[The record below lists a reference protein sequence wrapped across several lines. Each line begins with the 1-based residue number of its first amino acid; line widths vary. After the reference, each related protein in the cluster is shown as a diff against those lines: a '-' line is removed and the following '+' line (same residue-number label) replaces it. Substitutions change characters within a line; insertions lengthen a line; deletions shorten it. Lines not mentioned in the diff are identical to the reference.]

1 MSGRR
6 EGLIYMNYLFIADG
20 FEEIEAVTTID
31 LLRRAAVEL
40 TTVSVTGSLRVRGAH
55 HIFVEADRLYEDV
68 DFSDAHMLI
77 LPGGGVM
84 LGDYPD
90 FCELLRRHNAA
101 DKPIA
106 AICAAPA
113 VLGKLGILEGKQAT
127 CYPGFEPA
135 LGESY
140 VGGLVVESK
149 NIITAKGPGLSSDF
163 AFCLIEK
170 LCGADVADEVYDAAQ
185 Y

>member
-1 MSGRR
+1 
-6 EGLIYMNYLFIADG
+6 MNYLFLDNG

-31 LLRRAAVEL
+31 LLRRAGVEL
-40 TTVSVTGSLRVRGAH
+40 TTVSMTGNLQVNGAH
-55 HIFVEADRLYEDV
+55 GITVKADALFADIAFA
-68 DFSDAHMLI
+68 DTGMMI

-84 LGDYPD
+84 LGDHEEL
-90 FCELLRRHNAA
+90 CNLLRTHNDAGGM
-101 DKPIA
+101 IA

-127 CYPGFEPA
+127 CYPGFEEA

-149 NIITAKGPGLSSDF
+149 NVITAKGPGLSSDF

-170 LCGADVADEVYDAAQ
+170 LKGAEVADEVYDAAQ

>member
-1 MSGRR
+1 
-6 EGLIYMNYLFIADG
+6 MNYLFLDNG
-20 FEEIEAVTTID
+20 FEEIEAITTID
-31 LLRRAAVEL
+31 LLRRANIAL
-40 TTVSVTGSLRVRGAH
+40 TTVSVTGNELVLGAH
-55 HIFVEADRLYEDV
+55 NITIKADGLIEKI
-68 DFSDAHMLI
+68 DFSDAEMLI
-77 LPGGGVM
+77 LPGGATK
-84 LGDYPD
+84 LGECAALCD
-90 FCELLRRHNAA
+90 LLVKHN
-101 DKPIA
+101 KENKLIA

-127 CYPGFEPA
+127 CYPGFQEA

-170 LCGADVADEVYDAAQ
+170 LAGEEVADEVYDAAQ

>member
-1 MSGRR
+1 
-6 EGLIYMNYLFIADG
+6 MNYLFLDNG

-31 LLRRAAVEL
+31 LLRRAGVPL
-40 TTVSVTGSLRVRGAH
+40 TTVSMTNQLPVKGAH
-55 HIFVEADRLYEDV
+55 SITVNADILFSEQSFED
-68 DFSDAHMLI
+68 AEMLI

-84 LGDYPD
+84 LGDHD
-90 FCELLRRHNAA
+90 NLCQLLINHNKQN
-101 DKPIA
+101 KPIS

-113 VLGKLGILEGKQAT
+113 VLGKLGILQGKQAT
-127 CYPGFEPA
+127 CYPGFEDA

-170 LCGADVADEVYDAAQ
+170 ICGSQVADQVYDTAQ